1 MPRFPLNIFHLFNKK
16 TIKQMNSIITIVSG
30 LPRSGTSLIMRMLE
44 AGGMEVVKDDIRKAD
59 EDNPNG
65 YYEFE
70 KVKRIKE
77 DSSWLDSTRG
87 KVFKMVSMLLSDLP
101 ADKNYKVIFM
111 KRNMHEMLTS
121 QRIMLERRG
130 SDKGRV
136 NDGEMGRL
144 YDKHLTQIKRWL
156 ETQDNMD
163 VLYVSYNDIIESP
176 RENTEI
182 VNQFLGNRLDVE
194 RMVKIVDKSL
204 YRNRT
209 NPGN

>member
-1 MPRFPLNIFHLFNKK
+1 
-16 TIKQMNSIITIVSG
+16 MNSIITIVSG
-30 LPRSGTSLIMRMLE
+30 LPRSGTTLMMRMLE

-59 EDNPNG
+59 EDNPDG

-77 DSSWLDSTRG
+77 DTSWLDSTQG
-87 KVFKMVSMLLSDLP
+87 KVFKMVSMLLYNLP
-101 ADKNYKVIFM
+101 TDKNYKVIFM
-111 KRNMHEMLTS
+111 KRNMHEMLAS

-130 SDKGRV
+130 RDKSKA
-136 NDGEMGRL
+136 NDEEMERL

-163 VLYVSYNDIIESP
+163 ILYISYNDVIESP

-194 RMVKIVDKSL
+194 RMVRIVDKSL
-204 YRNRT
+204 YRNRA
-209 NPGN
+209 NAGN